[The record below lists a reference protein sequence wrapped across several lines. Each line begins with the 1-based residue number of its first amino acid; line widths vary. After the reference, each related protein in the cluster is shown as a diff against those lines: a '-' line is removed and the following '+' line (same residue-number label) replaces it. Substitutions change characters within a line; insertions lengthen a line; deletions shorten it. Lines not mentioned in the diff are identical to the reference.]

1 MLGAR
6 PGAGNV
12 NINNTDTVLV
22 FIKLIFH
29 WRKQTLNE
37 YLYKYVLSLS
47 VINAEKIMHVFVP
60 QRI

>member
-12 NINNTDTVLV
+12 SVNNTDTVLV

-37 YLYKYVLSLS
+37 YLNKYVLSLS
-47 VINAEKIMHVFVP
+47 VVDAEKITRLFVP